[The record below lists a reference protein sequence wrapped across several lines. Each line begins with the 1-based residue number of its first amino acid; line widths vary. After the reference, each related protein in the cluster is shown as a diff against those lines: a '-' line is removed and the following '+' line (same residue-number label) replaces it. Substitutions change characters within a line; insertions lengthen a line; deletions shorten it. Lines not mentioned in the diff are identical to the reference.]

1 MTDLSN
7 HTPMMQ
13 QYLRIKSQH
22 KNTLVFY
29 RMGDFYELFFDDAKR
44 AAKLLNITLTKR
56 GQSAGHPIPMA
67 GVPVHAVESY
77 LGKLIKCGE
86 SVVLCEQMS
95 DPTASKGLV
104 EREVTRIITPG
115 TVIDDALLDE
125 KKDNVLAAIFQQQS
139 VPIAN
144 KFPKL
149 PQIDSSSLEFPLDG
163 FDPSLRSVLRIH
175 DSSERGRRVGNEQS
189 MLCSDERL
197 LQGQQKAAF
206 LATRES
212 EAKKRQRGKPKCE
225 GSIFGI
231 ATLDLTTGQF
241 RLMQVDTKDALFA
254 ELERIKPVELLLS
267 ESCDEIDFSCF
278 CRSICKRPLW
288 DFEFNSSIQQ
298 LTQQFQTK
306 DLSGFGC
313 ETYPIALCA
322 AGALLQYVKETQ
334 RTALPHIRAL
344 QVECREEGIILDA
357 ATRRNLE
364 ITVNLQGT
372 SDHTLADVFDHTKTP
387 MGSRLLKQWLHRP
400 LRDLSILKMRQ
411 LAIQTLLEMRCFMP
425 LSDVLKNIGDIERI
439 LSRIALKSA
448 RPRDLVQLRETLE
461 QLPAIQT
468 LIRSIDIQ
476 PIQTLSQNIQEFPE
490 LFALL
495 KQAIIESPPMIIRDG
510 GVIATGYD
518 AELDELRTLSQ
529 NAGDYLVQMEIAEK
543 ARTGISTLKV
553 GFNRI
558 HGYYIEISRGQAEQA
573 PAHYMRRQTLKNAER
588 YITPELKAFEDKVL
602 SAQARSL
609 AREKYL
615 YDALLDQLITH
626 LPSLQLCAQ
635 NLAELDVL
643 QNLAERADTLNLTQP
658 ILSNREGIR
667 IIEGRHPV
675 IEQAQQDPFI
685 PNDTIFDENRRM
697 LIITGP
703 NMGGKSTYMRQTAL
717 IVLLAHTGSFVPA
730 KEASIGPIDR
740 IFTRI
745 GASDDLASGRSTFMV
760 EMTETANILHNATQH
775 SLVLM
780 DEIGRGTSTFDGLS
794 LAWAVAAFLA
804 TQVKA
809 LTLFATH
816 YFELTTLPDTIASVY
831 NVHLDAIE
839 HEDKIVFLHAVQEGP
854 ANQSYGLQVA
864 QLAGIPRTVIAAAKQ
879 KLLELE
885 QHSISHQTIST
896 PTQGD
901 LFETGLT
908 RKDEMQSGNE
918 QATGVYSTI
927 NEDCA
932 RVSNAS
938 DRFSRK
944 SSEKE
949 IRDFLSTLDL
959 NHCTPLD
966 ALNHLHTLKK
976 RVEEK

>member
-1 MTDLSN
+1 MIQEHPNFSN

-56 GQSAGHPIPMA
+56 GQSAGQPIPMA
-67 GVPVHAVESY
+67 GVPVHAVEAY
-77 LGKLIKCGE
+77 LGKLIKLGE
-86 SVVLCEQMS
+86 SIVLCEQTS

-104 EREVTRIITPG
+104 EREVMRIITPG
-115 TVIDDALLDE
+115 TVSDDALLDE
-125 KKDNVLAAIFQQQS
+125 KKDNVLMAVFQQQS
-139 VPIAN
+139 
-144 KFPKL
+144 
-149 PQIDSSSLEFPLDG
+149 
-163 FDPSLRSVLRIH
+163 
-175 DSSERGRRVGNEQS
+175 
-189 MLCSDERL
+189 
-197 LQGQQKAAF
+197 
-206 LATRES
+206 T
-212 EAKKRQRGKPKCE
+212 
-225 GSIFGI
+225 FGI
-231 ATLDLTTGQF
+231 ATLDVTTSRF
-241 RLMQVDTKDALFA
+241 RLIQVDGKEALFS

-267 ESCDEIDFSCF
+267 ESCDEIDFSSF

-313 ETYPIALCA
+313 DAYPIALCA
-322 AGALLQYVKETQ
+322 AGALLQYVKDTQ
-334 RTALPHIRAL
+334 RTAIPHIRAL
-344 QVECREEGIILDA
+344 QVECREDGVILDA

-372 SDHTLADVFDHTKTP
+372 TDHTLADVFDCTKTP

-400 LRDLSILKMRQ
+400 LRDLPLLKMRQ
-411 LAIQTLLEMRCFMP
+411 LAIQTLLELRTYTP
-425 LSDVLKNIGDIERI
+425 LSETLKNIGDIERI

-468 LIRSIDIQ
+468 LIQSIDVQ
-476 PIQTLSQNIQEFPE
+476 PIQTLSKNIQAFPE
-490 LFALL
+490 LLALL

-518 AELDELRTLSQ
+518 AELDELRALSQ

-543 ARTGISTLKV
+543 ARTNISTLKV

-573 PAHYMRRQTLKNAER
+573 PAHYMRRQTLKNTER

-602 SAQARSL
+602 SAQSRSL

-615 YDALLDQLITH
+615 YDALLDLLVAH
-626 LPSLQLCAQ
+626 LPALQLCAQ
-635 NLAELDVL
+635 SLAELDVL
-643 QNLAERADTLNLTQP
+643 QNLAERADTLNLARP
-658 ILSNREGIR
+658 LLCDKAGIH
-667 IIEGRHPV
+667 IVEGRHPV

-717 IVLLAHTGSFVPA
+717 IVLLAYTGSFVPA
-730 KEASIGPIDR
+730 KEAIIGPIDR

-760 EMTETANILHNATQH
+760 EMTETANILHNATQY

-804 TQVKA
+804 THVKA

-816 YFELTTLPDTIASVY
+816 YFELTALPETIASVC

-839 HEDKIVFLHAVQEGP
+839 HDDKIVFLHAVQEGP

-864 QLAGIPRTVIAAAKQ
+864 QLAGIPRAVISAAKQ
-879 KLLELE
+879 KLIELE
-885 QHSISHQTIST
+885 RHSVSHQIHQNIST
-896 PTQGD
+896 PIQAD
-901 LFETGLT
+901 LFE
-908 RKDEMQSGNE
+908 K
-918 QATGVYSTI
+918 
-927 NEDCA
+927 EDA
-932 RVSNAS
+932 Q
-938 DRFSRK
+938 
-944 SSEKE
+944 KE
-949 IRDFLSTLDL
+949 IRDFFSTLDL

-966 ALNHLHTLKK
+966 ALNHLHELKK
-976 RVEEK
+976 QFKEK

>member
-1 MTDLSN
+1 MTFDFSN

-13 QYLRIKSQH
+13 QYLHIKSQH
-22 KNTLVFY
+22 KDTLVFY

-86 SVVLCEQMS
+86 SVVLCEQVS

-149 PQIDSSSLEFPLDG
+149 SQINSSSLEFPKEGDE
-163 FDPSLRSVLRIH
+163 PSLRNVLRIH
-175 DSSERGRRVGNEQS
+175 DSSE
-189 MLCSDERL
+189 
-197 LQGQQKAAF
+197 QGSQ
-206 LATRES
+206 
-212 EAKKRQRGKPKCE
+212 QRGKPKCE
-225 GSIFGI
+225 ESIFGI
-231 ATLDLTTGQF
+231 ATLDLTTSRF

-278 CRSICKRPLW
+278 CRSICQRPLW

-313 ETYPIALCA
+313 EAYPIALCA

-372 SDHTLADVFDHTKTP
+372 SDHTLAEVFDHTQTP

-400 LRDLSILKMRQ
+400 LRDLSVLKMRQ

-425 LSDVLKNIGDIERI
+425 LSNILKNIGDIERI

-461 QLPAIQT
+461 QLPAIQI

-490 LFALL
+490 LFVLL

-518 AELDELRTLSQ
+518 AELDELRALSQ

-635 NLAELDVL
+635 SLAELDVF

-658 ILSNREGIR
+658 ILSDREGIR

-717 IVLLAHTGSFVPA
+717 IVLLAYTGSFVPA

-794 LAWAVAAFLA
+794 LAWSVAAFLA

-809 LTLFATH
+809 FTLFATH
-816 YFELTTLPDTIASVY
+816 YFELTTLPDAIASVC

-885 QHSISHQTIST
+885 QHSISHQTHQTIST

-901 LFETGLT
+901 LFE
-908 RKDEMQSGNE
+908 K
-918 QATGVYSTI
+918 
-927 NEDCA
+927 EDA
-932 RVSNAS
+932 Q
-938 DRFSRK
+938 
-944 SSEKE
+944 KE